1 MNTVTNIESQ
11 THSPDGLSIF
21 LAVRPRLFGIA
32 CRVSGSAAE
41 AEEIVQDTWV
51 RWQRTDRSVVRDPA
65 AFLATT
71 TARLAINVIQL
82 ARSRRETA
90 SSLSDPIDASVDHE
104 SRLEQSEALASG
116 MLALLEK
123 LRPTERAA
131 FILREAFGYS
141 YCKIADLLRLQEAN
155 ARQLVSRARE
165 HLSSRRKTVVST
177 GEHNRLIAV
186 FIAAAQYGDVTPLEQ
201 LLCRGSRADRYS
213 SVPVRRLARDGSEC
227 RTWHSRSTGVRA
239 HRSKARRQAA

>member
-1 MNTVTNIESQ
+1 MNTATNVGFQ
-11 THSPDGLSIF
+11 TDSPDGLSIF

-51 RWQRTDRSVVRDPA
+51 RWQRADRSVVRDPA

-71 TARLAINVIQL
+71 TARLAINAIQL
-82 ARSRRETA
+82 ARSRRERA
-90 SSLSDPIDASVDHE
+90 SSPPDPIDAGVGHE

-116 MLALLEK
+116 LLALLEK

-131 FILREAFGYS
+131 FILREAFEYS

-165 HLSSRRKTVVST
+165 HLSSGRRTAVSA
-177 GEHNRLIAV
+177 GEHNRLLAV
-186 FIAAAQYGDVTPLEQ
+186 FIAAAHYGDVTPLEQ
-201 LLCRGSRADRYS
+201 LLCLSSRAVLSS
-213 SVPVRRLARDGSEC
+213 SVPVRRLPRDGTEC
-227 RTWHSRSTGVRA
+227 RT
-239 HRSKARRQAA
+239 